1 MSYPHWNPHC
11 KCCTLAE
18 QFLAKQNRLSFS
30 RDQLRKTLCV
40 LHEDRRCQHTN
51 EKLPEAFNE
60 VLRMWRMPQQPPHSD
75 GSNPQSTLQQCA
87 QASPTCSTPM
97 PPPSAP
103 WTMPPPSG
111 PWTQLSGA
119 MMPPGMPLQML
130 EVQRYEQVFG
140 KCTREYPYGE
150 RCWEGLHALM
160 ETYPHKSQAR
170 HELNLGNF
178 TGPLNFSK
186 KGAEEPMS
194 QGNPAGPYR
203 YPCIVARSA
212 QPDYPIV
219 ICIYMLFYGSRPWY
233 AHISWVV
240 TYA

>member
-1 MSYPHWNPHC
+1 MSYEHC
-11 KCCTLAE
+11 PCCTLAE

-60 VLRMWRMPQQPPHSD
+60 VLRIWRMPQQPPHSD
-75 GSNPQSTLQQCA
+75 GSQQCA

-97 PPPSAP
+97 LPPSAP
-103 WTMPPPSG
+103 WT
-111 PWTQLSGA
+111 QLSGT
-119 MMPPGMPLQML
+119 MMPPGMPLQVY

-140 KCTREYPYGE
+140 RCTREYPYGE

-160 ETYPHKSQAR
+160 ETYPYKNLA
-170 HELNLGNF
+170 LKLGNF
-178 TGPLNFSK
+178 TGPHNFSK
-186 KGAEEPMS
+186 KAAEQPMS

-203 YPCIVARSA
+203 YPCVVATSGN
-212 QPDYPIV
+212 PDYPIV
-219 ICIYMLFYGSRPWY
+219 ICVYMLFYGSRPWY
-233 AHISWVV
+233 AHTSWVV
-240 TYA
+240 AYA